1 VAISAKELRSRVRV
15 ERVTVSCALA
25 EGRKGEGDFVSL
37 TVKSAEGD
45 FTLEEAH
52 LIHKIVSR
60 EAVEMAYMDALAKG
74 HMGKDALKRDLDARR
89 KNYDTLITNLEKRSN
104 HDSVDVPSNQVK
116 AAVKAA

>member
-1 VAISAKELRSRVRV
+1 MTINVKELRERIRV

-52 LIHKIVSR
+52 LIHKMVSK
-60 EAVEMAYMDALAKG
+60 EAMEMTYMDALARG
-74 HMGKDALKRDLDARR
+74 HIPKDRLKNDLDVRR
-89 KNYDTLITNLEKRSN
+89 KNYDALISNLERKYGPKTQ
-104 HDSVDVPSNQVK
+104 D
-116 AAVKAA
+116 AAKVA